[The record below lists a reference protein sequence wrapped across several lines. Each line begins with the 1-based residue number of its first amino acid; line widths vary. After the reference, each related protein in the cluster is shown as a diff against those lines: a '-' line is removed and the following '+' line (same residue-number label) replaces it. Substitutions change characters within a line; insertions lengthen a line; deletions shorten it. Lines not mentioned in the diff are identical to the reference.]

1 MSKNREKK
9 ERIVAELGEKAK
21 RATSLIFA
29 NYQGLTHPQLEQLKK
44 ALKAVNAEL
53 VVTKNTLLKR
63 ALESANRKL
72 VLSAVEGSQ
81 IANLEGP
88 TATLF
93 AYNDII
99 APLKELAKTIK
110 KLKLPASPSG
120 GQGGPAIKFGILDG
134 RMLAE
139 HDVIRLSTLP
149 TRDVLLAQLVGQMQS
164 PLYGLRQALVWNMQ
178 KLLMTLKAIEGR

>member
-1 MSKNREKK
+1 MEKK
-9 ERIVAELGEKAK
+9 SKQRERKEAIVAQLAQKVKKAQ
-21 RATSLIFA
+21 SLVFA
-29 NYQGLTHPQLEQLKK
+29 NYQGLTHAQLEQLKK

-63 ALESANRKL
+63 ALDQGKSEKV
-72 VLSAVEGSQ
+72 VLT
-81 IANLEGP
+81 GP

-93 AYNDII
+93 AYGDSI

-120 GQGGPAIKFGILDG
+120 GQGGPAIKFGIIDG

-139 HDVIRLSTLP
+139 NDVIRLSTLP

-164 PLYGLRQALVWNMQ
+164 PLYGLHRALSWNMQ